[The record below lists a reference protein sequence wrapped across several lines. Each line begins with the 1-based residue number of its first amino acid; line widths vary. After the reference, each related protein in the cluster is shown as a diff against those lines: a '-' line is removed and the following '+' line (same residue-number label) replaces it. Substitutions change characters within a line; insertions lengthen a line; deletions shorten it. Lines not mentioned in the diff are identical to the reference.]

1 MRKSSRSISLALIGS
16 ALLLGGCQP
25 AAEEN
30 GNEWTDD
37 KDVAQTD
44 NGNANVNDSEWGEGE
59 AVAPIGENAT
69 AEGVATGNEQYH
81 HGGGMG
87 RAASGIGGAMIGSQI
102 GRSLGR
108 GMGGNPGYGNGNGGG
123 NGGMAASPSSRGGF
137 GSSAGGFGAS
147 GGASASS

>member
-30 GNEWTDD
+30 GNEWTDE
-37 KDVAQTD
+37 KDVAQAD
-44 NGNANVNDSEWGEGE
+44 NGNPNANDNEWSEGE
-59 AVAPIGENAT
+59 APAGENAT
-69 AEGVATGNEQYH
+69 LDGVATGNAQYN

-87 RAASGIGGAMIGSQI
+87 RTASGIGGAMIGSQI

-108 GMGGNPGYGNGNGGG
+108 GMAGNPGYGGGYGNGNG
-123 NGGMAASPSSRGGF
+123 NGGMTASPSSRGGF

-147 GGASASS
+147 GRAGASS

>member
-102 GRSLGR
+102 GRS
-108 GMGGNPGYGNGNGGG
+108 MGGGGGGMAPNPGYQGGPG
-123 NGGMAASPSSRGGF
+123 VSGSAPSAPSARGGF
-137 GSSAGGFGAS
+137 GSSGGFSGGFG
-147 GGASASS
+147 GASS

>member
-30 GNEWTDD
+30 EWTEE

-44 NGNANVNDSEWGEGE
+44 NNDDWARDDE
-59 AVAPIGENAT
+59 VAATGENAT
-69 AEGVATGNEQYH
+69 LDGVATGNAQYNH
-81 HGGGMG
+81 GGGGMG

-108 GMGGNPGYGNGNGGG
+108 GMSSPGYGGGG
-123 NGGMAASPSSRGGF
+123 NGGMAASPSARGGF

-147 GGASASS
+147 RGGSASS